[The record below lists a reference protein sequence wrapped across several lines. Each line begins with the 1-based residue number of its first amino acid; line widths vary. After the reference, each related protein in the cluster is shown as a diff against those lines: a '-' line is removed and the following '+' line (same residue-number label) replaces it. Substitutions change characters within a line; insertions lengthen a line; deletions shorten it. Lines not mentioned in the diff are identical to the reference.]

1 MKFDIYGKKVL
12 EVVRCDGVWLTF
24 YLGNAGVKRVADDI
38 HIPPEV
44 EEGELES
51 YIDDLFH
58 EYATRADQQV
68 RRL

>member
-12 EVVRCDGVWLTF
+12 EVVRRDGCWLTY
-24 YLGNAGVKRVADDI
+24 YLGSAGVKRAADDI

-44 EEGELES
+44 KESELER

-58 EYATRADQQV
+58 EYATGADQQV